1 MRARLSYLAEMDGLE
16 PAGGNVLVVA
26 TTNRPAA
33 MDAALMRPGRLDLV
47 LYVPPP
53 VGSEWSVVENPGR
66 FVALKDAW
74 FQMVKVMN

>member
-1 MRARLSYLAEMDGLE
+1 MFVDRWTCARACVSYLAEMDGLE

-53 VGSEWSVVENPGR
+53 VGGKQRSI
-66 FVALKDAW
+66 
-74 FQMVKVMN
+74 Q